1 MTAGEMRLR
10 VGEVAASISASHD
23 HDHGHSHPHEGPHVH
38 LHQSEAAP
46 SVGHVARPTEPSQA
60 VLVNVGEHT
69 GALILGAPAEREG
82 LEVEIHPISEP
93 SKRTHVWVLPRVGRE
108 GTVYAAVF
116 PSLPAD
122 DYAVIGL
129 DGSITQVVP
138 VPANKVTSA
147 AWA

>member
-1 MTAGEMRLR
+1 
-10 VGEVAASISASHD
+10 
-23 HDHGHSHPHEGPHVH
+23 
-38 LHQSEAAP
+38 
-46 SVGHVARPTEPSQA
+46 
-60 VLVNVGEHT
+60 
-69 GALILGAPAEREG
+69 
-82 LEVEIHPISEP
+82 
-93 SKRTHVWVLPRVGRE
+93 
-108 GTVYAAVF
+108 VF

>member
-1 MTAGEMRLR
+1 MALGEI
-10 VGEVAASISASHD
+10 AASTSVLHG
-23 HDHGHSHPHEGPHVH
+23 HDHGHSHPHETPH
-38 LHQSEAAP
+38 LHQSEAASSAP
-46 SVGHVARPTEPSQA
+46 HAARPTEPSQA

-69 GALILGAPAEREG
+69 GALVLTAPAGREG
-82 LEVEIHPISEP
+82 LEVEIHPLSEP

-129 DGSITQVVP
+129 DGSITAVVP
-138 VPANKVTSA
+138 VLANKVTSST
-147 AWA
+147 WL

>member
-10 VGEVAASISASHD
+10 DGAVAAISASHD
-23 HDHGHSHPHEGPHVH
+23 HDHGHSHPHEVPHLH
-38 LHQSEAAP
+38 LHQIEAAP
-46 SVGHVARPTEPSQA
+46 SVGHAARPTVPSQA

-69 GALILGAPAEREG
+69 GALILSAPAEREG
-82 LEVEIHPISEP
+82 LEVEIHPISQP
-93 SKRTHVWVLPRVGRE
+93 SKRTHVWVLPRVGRG

>member
-10 VGEVAASISASHD
+10 DGAVAASSASHD
-23 HDHGHSHPHEGPHVH
+23 HGHGHSHPHEVPHLH
-38 LHQSEAAP
+38 LHQSEAASSAP
-46 SVGHVARPTEPSQA
+46 HAARPTEPSQA

-69 GALILGAPAEREG
+69 GALILSAPAEREG
-82 LEVEIHPISEP
+82 LEVEIHPISQP
-93 SKRTHVWVLPRVGRE
+93 SKRTHVWVLPRVGRG

-138 VPANKVTSA
+138 VPANKVTSS

>member
-129 DGSITQVVP
+129 DGSITEVVP

>member
-1 MTAGEMRLR
+1 MRLR
-10 VGEVAASISASHD
+10 VGEVAASISASHDHD

-129 DGSITQVVP
+129 DGSITEVVP